1 MDRLAKKVALVTG
14 AGSGIGR
21 ETARRFVAEG
31 AYVVASDIEEE
42 ALCHTISLCMA
53 DETRGDRAITPCVLD
68 VRKRKDWQSGFSLT
82 TARYSRVDIVANIAG
97 IGIAGSIE
105 DLDVDDFQQMVD
117 VNLTGVILGCQEGI
131 KAINASG
138 GAGAIINM
146 SSIGGLVGPSDIA
159 GYCATKGGVTTLTKS
174 VAMHC
179 AEKGY
184 PIRCLS
190 IHPTYVDTEMLDPV
204 ARQLGIDR
212 AELTQ
217 GMAAQVPLG
226 RVASPEDIANV
237 VVFAASDEAAMVSGS
252 SLIADG
258 AQLAGPQSAH
268 G

>member
-1 MDRLAKKVALVTG
+1 MGRLAEKVALITG

-21 ETARRFVAEG
+21 ETVRRFVAEG
-31 AYVVASDIEEE
+31 AKVVAADIDQDGMNRTL
-42 ALCHTISLCMA
+42 ALCMDH
-53 DETRGDRAITPCVLD
+53 ETRDISPVASCLLD
-68 VRKRKDWQSGFSLT
+68 VRNREDWQAGLAMARERFSK
-82 TARYSRVDIVANIAG
+82 VDIVANIAG
-97 IGIAGSIE
+97 IGVAGSIE
-105 DLDVDDFQQMVD
+105 ELKLEDFQRMVD
-117 VNLTGVILGCQEGI
+117 VNLTGVVLGCQEGI

-146 SSIGGLVGPSDIA
+146 SSIGGLVGPSDIT

-179 AEKGY
+179 AEKRY

-204 ARQLGIDR
+204 ASELGIDR
-212 AELTQ
+212 VDLTK
-217 GMAAQVPLG
+217 GMAAHVPMG
-226 RVASPEDIANV
+226 RVATPQDIANV

-258 AQLAGPQSAH
+258 AQLAGPRSAH
-268 G
+268 S